1 MATDTFLKN
10 PVLIVGTKQEVS
22 ATTIQEN
29 DLVVVTDER
38 FYTAE
43 EVDDIVGSAEQGIR
57 NDMNTSDSNLQTQIT
72 AHDGEITTIKNGL
85 GDLGDQVSDIE
96 EKIPE
101 DASAQ
106 NQLVTQN
113 DITNKI
119 TNCITEISQD
129 IKLELANGV
138 LTLKAGSKIY
148 SPNGSYS
155 ITTADQTISTVT
167 TANGQACLFC
177 AAISGALQ
185 NPVIIK
191 RCGSGASV
199 PVDGADYSAFLN
211 TTNLTMNRYANNAWA
226 EWVVAL
232 PLAIVTVSDGAI
244 SSIDQVFNGFG
255 YIGST
260 VFVLPGVKGL
270 APNGRNED
278 GTLKNIVAQTTSVE
292 TLTRSSGAT
301 GTKTIS
307 LSSSGVPDLPGGMEY
322 NEKENQNYNFDSKS
336 TLGIFG
342 SLDLDSNYRISNF
355 NIKQAFH
362 AVDYNDFASVKD
374 AVPTKQDIAT
384 AVNYDNIT
392 NCITEIPQD
401 IKLGLGGTKQ
411 LYAWT
416 TENDTLYTDTTQAGA
431 NRIKVYNA
439 NGQDVTST
447 KGSIYISS
455 DGTYIW
461 CDVATIS
468 KHYRDTSNDKTID
481 YNNSVILK
489 AGSTIY
495 TPNGVGVFDKHTYTS
510 DVTLN
515 ISAGVTAKLIVF
527 ANGTTKSLAAQAEN
541 CFYSGAN
548 PTISTSI
555 AIWYDTTEN
564 KIKFSDNSGS
574 TWISPYAF
582 PIAKITVSNGEI
594 TSINQVF
601 NGFGYI
607 GSTIFALPG
616 VKALIPNGRNP
627 DGSLNNIKTTVSSP
641 KIMTMGSYM
650 AGRNNAPL
658 CLFSNISLG
667 GMDIDA
673 NRWGTLKKLQDL
685 PRTANEYSCWHCL
698 EDNFFH
704 YFNVSGVE
712 SISQR
717 AFVGSFDVDSNNKIT
732 SFTPKTAFYALDKSD
747 TEYIAHQAMP
757 SDRYIDL
764 TLGSSGT
771 SYIAPADGYIIL
783 LKKGNY
789 QQYITID
796 SGYDKVY
803 ADYAYNDQVVGL
815 RISVKKGRNYS
826 VWYSASQETQRFA
839 FIYANG
845 SK

>member
-43 EVDDIVGSAEQGIR
+43 EVDDIVGSAEQSIR

-72 AHDGEITTIKNGL
+72 AQTGEITTIKNGL

-106 NQLVTQN
+106 NQLATKNQ
-113 DITNKI
+113 
-119 TNCITEISQD
+119 ITE
-129 IKLELANGV
+129 
-138 LTLKAGSKIY
+138 
-148 SPNGSYS
+148 
-155 ITTADQTISTVT
+155 
-167 TANGQACLFC
+167 
-177 AAISGALQ
+177 LQ
-185 NPVIIK
+185 N
-191 RCGSGASV
+191 S
-199 PVDGADYSAFLN
+199 
-211 TTNLTMNRYANNAWA
+211 
-226 EWVVAL
+226 
-232 PLAIVTVSDGAI
+232 
-244 SSIDQVFNGFG
+244 
-255 YIGST
+255 
-260 VFVLPGVKGL
+260 
-270 APNGRNED
+270 
-278 GTLKNIVAQTTSVE
+278 
-292 TLTRSSGAT
+292 
-301 GTKTIS
+301 
-307 LSSSGVPDLPGGMEY
+307 
-322 NEKENQNYNFDSKS
+322 
-336 TLGIFG
+336 
-342 SLDLDSNYRISNF
+342 
-355 NIKQAFH
+355 
-362 AVDYNDFASVKD
+362 
-374 AVPTKQDIAT
+374 KQDIAT

-416 TENDTLYTDTTQAGA
+416 TGNDTLYTDTTQAGA
-431 NRIKVYNA
+431 YDIKVYNA

-447 KGSIYISS
+447 KGIIYISS

-461 CDVATIS
+461 CDVDTIS

-495 TPNGVGVFDKHTYTS
+495 IPNGVGVFDKYTYTS

-527 ANGTTKSLAAQAEN
+527 ANGTNKSLAAQAEN

-594 TSINQVF
+594 TSIDQVF

-641 KIMTMGSYM
+641 KIMTMGNYM

-673 NRWGTLKKLQDL
+673 NRWGTLKKLRDL

-803 ADYAYNDQVVGL
+803 ADYAYNDQVVCL